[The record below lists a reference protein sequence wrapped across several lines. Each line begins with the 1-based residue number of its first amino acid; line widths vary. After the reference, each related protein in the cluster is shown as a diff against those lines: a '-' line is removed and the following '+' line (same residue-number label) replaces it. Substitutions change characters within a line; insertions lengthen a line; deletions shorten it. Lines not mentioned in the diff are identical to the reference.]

1 MRAAFALTSLALLG
15 LAAAAALWL
24 SGLAQPITSPPPEA
38 PLPGVAVVE
47 LYTSEGCSSCPPAD
61 AVLGALADEA
71 APGVLPLALHVD
83 YWDRLGWADPSAS
96 PAFSA
101 RQRAYAG
108 ALRESRVYTP
118 QMIVNGT
125 AAFVGSRGAEARRHI
140 REALARP
147 ATARVTLD
155 ADAAGRSVEVEARV
169 EGAPAGAVV
178 HLALVRRAAEQRVP
192 RGENRG
198 RTLRHANVVRALHTV
213 PLPSDGA
220 ARATLPLPDGLRAA
234 DVFAA
239 AWVQR
244 GPVGEV
250 LGAARGVIR

>member
-1 MRAAFALTSLALLG
+1 MRVAFALTSLALLG

-24 SGLAQPITSPPPEA
+24 AGAARPAAPAPQA

-61 AVLGALADEA
+61 AVLGALAREA

-108 ALRESRVYTP
+108 ALREARVYTP

-125 AAFVGSRGAEARRHI
+125 AAFVGSRGADARRHI

-147 ATARVTLD
+147 ATARVALG
-155 ADAAGRSVEVEARV
+155 AEAAGRSVEVEARV

-213 PLPSDGA
+213 PLPPDGV
-220 ARATLPLPDGLRAA
+220 ARATLPLPDGLGAA

-239 AWVQR
+239 AWAQR

-250 LGAARGVIR
+250 LGAARSGVR